1 MPEAALVQYGKSNE
15 RLTGLSGFGK
25 DKFYAA
31 LAYMQ
36 EVREVTNLEVPD
48 YISSQYLSD
57 TGGAA
62 GLFLGMSVAT
72 ILGALDCCICYVVK
86 VNFSCYTFLRTNL
99 P

>member
-86 VNFSCYTFLRTNL
+86 VYFSCYTFLRTNL